1 MGLILDPSV
10 VIASERRGETVEC
23 LIERVVGV
31 TGDQE
36 AALSAIGLTE
46 LIHGL
51 YRAQTQAVRL
61 RRQSFLDEL
70 LRDLTVYPY
79 TKETAMLAGKLDG
92 EQQSKGVVIPFGDL
106 LIGATALSLSFSV
119 LTENL
124 RHFQKN
130 SRSLRDSTV
139 NHRPPSNFPLLSPH
153 SRARPLTRLL
163 TVALDCGFGPGNRLR
178 PSKDMRWNVLN
189 RSQRTERRYDSRPKG
204 SSRPR
209 AK

>member
-1 MGLILDPSV
+1 MGLILDSSV
-10 VIASERRGETVEC
+10 VIASERSGETVER
-23 LIERVVGV
+23 LIGRVVGV

-106 LIGATALSLSFSV
+106 LIGATALSLGFSV

-124 RHFQKN
+124 RHFQKI
-130 SRSLRDSTV
+130 
-139 NHRPPSNFPLLSPH
+139 PGLSVIQ
-153 SRARPLTRLL
+153 L
-163 TVALDCGFGPGNRLR
+163 
-178 PSKDMRWNVLN
+178 
-189 RSQRTERRYDSRPKG
+189 
-204 SSRPR
+204 
-209 AK
+209 